1 MFVNQVS
8 GIVGQQGNPA
18 ANETMGKDEFLKLL
32 IAQLKNQDPLSPMD
46 NTEFTA
52 QMAQFS
58 SLEQLFQVNDN
69 LENLA
74 ALNASV
80 NNTQALTLI
89 GKEVTAEGNSVYAED
104 GQATTISF
112 NLSESASNV
121 RIHLIDSAGEVVRT
135 IYRGSMSE
143 GQHEVTWDGMGEGG
157 GAVADGLYGYVVDA
171 VDSNGE
177 PVDTDTFMSGIV
189 TAISMDDGITY
200 VHIGDAKIMISEI
213 SEVRKPKGN

>member
-1 MFVNQVS
+1 MQVNTVS
-8 GIVGQQGNPA
+8 GIVGQQADPSA
-18 ANETMGKDEFLKLL
+18 KQAMGKDEFLKLL

-69 LENLA
+69 LQNLA
-74 ALNASV
+74 ALSASV
-80 NNTQALTLI
+80 SNTQALALI
-89 GKEVTAEGNSVYAED
+89 GKEVTAEGDSVYAEG

-112 NLSESASNV
+112 NLGESAASV
-121 RIHLIDSAGEVVRT
+121 RIHLIDSDGEVVRT

-143 GQHEVTWDGMGEGG
+143 GRHEVTWDGMSEGG
-157 GAVADGLYGYVVDA
+157 GTAADGLYGYVVDA
-171 VDSNGE
+171 VNSAGE
-177 PVDTDTFMSGIV
+177 QVDTDTYMSGIV
-189 TAISMDDGITY
+189 TAISMDSGITY

-213 SEVRKPKGN
+213 SEVRKPTEN